1 MNKVIVL
8 GASGMAGHVIYTY
21 LQEHTKYQIIGTTN
35 STYLNENCISLDVF
49 NQLQVEKFITKN
61 KPDVIINCVG
71 SLIRESKSHPDRTIY
86 CNAYFP
92 YFLKNCAANV
102 GARLVHISTDCVFS
116 GNSGGY
122 YEDSFKDATD
132 VYGLSKSLGEINDDT
147 NLTIRTSIIGPEI
160 KKNGE
165 GLFHWFM
172 AQNGTI
178 NGYKSNFWSGVTTL
192 ELAKFIV
199 WQINTSST
207 GLINLT
213 NGIAISKY
221 DLLKLINDEF
231 HRNIDIISEKDY
243 VCDKSL
249 KSHREIDYKV
259 PSYEVMIKEA
269 KKFMI
274 EHKQY
279 YAHYQF

>member
-1 MNKVIVL
+1 MNKIIVL

-21 LQEHTKYQIIGTTN
+21 LQEYTKYQIIGTTN

-49 NQLQVEKFITKN
+49 NQPQVEKFITKN

-71 SLIRESKSHPDRTIY
+71 SLIRESKSHADRTIY

-92 YFLKNCAANV
+92 YFLKNCAATV
-102 GARLVHISTDCVFS
+102 GARLIHISTDCVFS
-116 GNSGGY
+116 GKSGGY
-122 YEDSFKDATD
+122 YEDSFKDAID

-199 WQINTSST
+199 WQINNSST

-213 NGIAISKY
+213 NGIAISKH

-259 PSYEVMIKEA
+259 SSYEVMIKEA